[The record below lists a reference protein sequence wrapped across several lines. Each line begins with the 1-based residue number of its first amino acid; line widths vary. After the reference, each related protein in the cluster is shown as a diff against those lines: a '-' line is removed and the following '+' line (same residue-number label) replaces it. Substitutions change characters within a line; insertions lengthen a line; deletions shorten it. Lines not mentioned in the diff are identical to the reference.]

1 MSVSY
6 KIHCFSVQCPDIG
19 DRMPRPT
26 VPAAPSTLIPVEPA
40 PMRLLLTPSG
50 YRVACY
56 AVPLDQFPV
65 DFFADPDGRWTYEGL
80 AEAAGFAI
88 EEGVAIGVLARDC
101 FGHPEGSAV
110 VTLNAEARPYVAIIE
125 CPIAYAC
132 ADENARTELATVLD
146 RDVG

>member
-1 MSVSY
+1 MA
-6 KIHCFSVQCPDIG
+6 
-19 DRMPRPT
+19 RPN
-26 VPAAPSTLIPVEPA
+26 PIPGLIPLDPA
-40 PMRLLLTPSG
+40 PMKLLVTPSG

-56 AVPLDQFPV
+56 AVALEQFPV

-80 AEAAGFAI
+80 AEAAGFSI
-88 EEGVAIGVLARDC
+88 EQGVAIGVLSHDH

-110 VTLNAEARPYVAIIE
+110 VTLNAESRPYVAIVE

-132 ADENARTELATVLD
+132 ASEHALALLE

>member
-1 MSVSY
+1 MA
-6 KIHCFSVQCPDIG
+6 
-19 DRMPRPT
+19 RLTPT
-26 VPAAPSTLIPVEPA
+26 ASEGLIPVDPA

-80 AEAAGFAI
+80 AEAAGFAM
-88 EEGVAIGVLARDC
+88 EAGVAIGVLSRDH

-110 VTLNAEARPYVAIIE
+110 VTLNAESRPYVAVVE
-125 CPIAYAC
+125 CPIAYSF
-132 ADENARTELATVLD
+132 ADPNENTQLATLLD
-146 RDVG
+146 RDCG

>member
-1 MSVSY
+1 MSGRY
-6 KIHCFSVQCPDIG
+6 KIYCFSVQCPDTAI
-19 DRMPRPT
+19 DMPRSN
-26 VPAAPSTLIPVEPA
+26 PAQDLIPEGPA
-40 PMRLLLTPSG
+40 PMRLLLTPNG

-80 AEAAGFAI
+80 AEAAGFAM
-88 EEGVAIGVLARDC
+88 EDGVAVGVLSRDH

-125 CPIAYAC
+125 CPIAYVN
-132 ADENARTELATVLD
+132 ADEQLRTARE
-146 RDVG
+146 RDCG

>member
-1 MSVSY
+1 MARSN
-6 KIHCFSVQCPDIG
+6 
-19 DRMPRPT
+19 
-26 VPAAPSTLIPVEPA
+26 PSSALIPLEPA
-40 PMRLLLTPSG
+40 PMKLLLTPSG

-80 AEAAGFAI
+80 AEAAGFAL
-88 EEGVAIGVLARDC
+88 ESGVAIGVLSRDH

-110 VTLNAEARPYVAIIE
+110 VTLNAEQRPYVAIVE

-132 ADENARTELATVLD
+132 ADASELALD
-146 RDVG
+146 TLGRDCG

>member
-1 MSVSY
+1 M
-6 KIHCFSVQCPDIG
+6 K
-19 DRMPRPT
+19 
-26 VPAAPSTLIPVEPA
+26 
-40 PMRLLLTPSG
+40 LLVTPSG

-56 AVPLDQFPV
+56 AVALDQFPV

-80 AEAAGFAI
+80 AEAAGFAL
-88 EEGVAIGVLARDC
+88 EEGVAIGVLSRDH

-110 VTLNAEARPYVAIIE
+110 VTLNAESRPYVAIVE

-132 ADENARTELATVLD
+132 ASESALAVLE

>member
-1 MSVSY
+1 MA
-6 KIHCFSVQCPDIG
+6 
-19 DRMPRPT
+19 RPT
-26 VPAAPSTLIPVEPA
+26 PPQNLIPDGPA

-56 AVPLDQFPV
+56 AVALDQFPV

-80 AEAAGFAI
+80 AEAAGFAMDD
-88 EEGVAIGVLARDC
+88 GVAIGVLSRDH

-132 ADENARTELATVLD
+132 AEEHERTLPLTAID
-146 RDVG
+146 RICG